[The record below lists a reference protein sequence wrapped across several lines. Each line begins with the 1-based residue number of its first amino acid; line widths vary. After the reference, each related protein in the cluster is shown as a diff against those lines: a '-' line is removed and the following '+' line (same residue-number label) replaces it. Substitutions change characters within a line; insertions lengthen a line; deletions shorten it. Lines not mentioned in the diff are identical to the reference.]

1 MIQQLCLF
9 FQGYPSLLLIVSGA
23 LCAFAFAP
31 YYLQFFAVIGFSVL
45 FHHLTTL
52 DKARTAFWR
61 GWLFGAG
68 FNIANLYWIGNSFI
82 TVDLW
87 YLAPLGMVL
96 FPCFMAFFPA
106 IVTFLTIKMASSNL
120 GRLFAFCL
128 LWSLSD
134 WLKGW
139 ILTGFPWTLMGYIW
153 NLNELQI
160 TAYIGIYGL
169 SALTIFIVSVV
180 GSRSYRLISVGIVM
194 FGCLWAGGHYRLS
207 QYKAEE
213 TGVNLRIVQASIS
226 QKEKW
231 QTIHFKDNLN
241 KWIALSTLP
250 AERPLK
256 AIIWSESSVPAF
268 IADYP
273 EIRASLIA
281 AIPPSGYLILGS
293 PRKVINADKNVQYR
307 TSTLALNDAG
317 DILAIYDKSHLVPF
331 GEYIPFKNILRFS
344 KLTAGA
350 ENYSPGDG
358 VKNMQLQGVPLF
370 APLICYEAIFS
381 GQVIHTDTKPEW
393 MMNQTNDAWYGES
406 SGPHQHLNIVRV
418 RAIEEGIPLIRSANN
433 GISAVINPM
442 GQILHRLELN
452 EIGFIDFDLP
462 KSLTTPTF
470 FSRYHNLGFWLIMLV
485 YGLLTLLFRNNKRL
499 NKK

>member
-1 MIQQLCLF
+1 MIQPLYLF
-9 FQGYPSLLLIVSGA
+9 FQVYPSLLLMVSGA
-23 LCAFAFAP
+23 LCALAFAP
-31 YYLQFFAVIGFSVL
+31 YHLQFFAVIGFSVL
-45 FHHLTTL
+45 FYHLTTL
-52 DKARTAFWR
+52 DKAKTAFWR
-61 GWLFGAG
+61 GWLFGVG

-87 YLAPLGMVL
+87 YLAPLGMII
-96 FPCFMAFFPA
+96 FPCLMAFFPA
-106 IVTFLTIKMASSNL
+106 IVTSLTVKLTSSNIS
-120 GRLFAFCL
+120 RLFAFCL
-128 LWSLSD
+128 LCSLSD

-139 ILTGFPWTLMGYIW
+139 VFTGFPWTLMGYIW
-153 NLNELQI
+153 NETELQM

-169 SALTIFIVSVV
+169 SALTIFIVSVI
-180 GSRSYRLISVGIVM
+180 GSRSWRLIGTGVVM
-194 FGCLWAGGHYRLS
+194 FACLWAGGHYRLS
-207 QYKAEE
+207 QYKLEE

-231 QTIHFKDNLN
+231 QSIHFSDNLN

-268 IADYP
+268 ISEYP
-273 EIRASLIA
+273 GIRKNITT
-281 AIPPSGYLILGS
+281 AIPPGGYIILGS
-293 PRKVINADKNVQYR
+293 PQKIINDDKSVQYR
-307 TSTLALNDAG
+307 TSTLVLNETG
-317 DILAIYDKSHLVPF
+317 DILARYDKSHLVPF
-331 GEYIPFKNILRFS
+331 GEYIPFKNVVGFS
-344 KLTAGA
+344 KLTAGS

-358 VKNMQLQGVPLF
+358 VKNIKLPNIPLF
-370 APLICYEAIFS
+370 TPLICYEAIFS
-381 GQVIHTDTKPEW
+381 GEVVPADKKPAW

-418 RAIEEGIPLIRSANN
+418 RAIEEGTPLIRSANN
-433 GISAVINPM
+433 GISAVIDPM

-462 KSLTTPTF
+462 KPLATLTF
-470 FSRYHNLGFWLIMLV
+470 FSKYHHLGFWLIMIA

-499 NKK
+499 N